1 MATSNDDDYDNDD
14 GYYDLELYFTI
25 IIYWPNLHSI
35 SPSEG
40 SLYITMFLVIF
51 MITAVVV
58 CSATLGCLL
67 PTLTDKE
74 FKSKVLSTGLS
85 KDCQF

>member
-1 MATSNDDDYDNDD
+1 
-14 GYYDLELYFTI
+14 
-25 IIYWPNLHSI
+25 
-35 SPSEG
+35 
-40 SLYITMFLVIF
+40 MFLVIF
-51 MITAVVV
+51 MITIVVV

>member
-1 MATSNDDDYDNDD
+1 MATSDDDDYDNDD

-35 SPSEG
+35 SPEG

-51 MITAVVV
+51 MITVVVV